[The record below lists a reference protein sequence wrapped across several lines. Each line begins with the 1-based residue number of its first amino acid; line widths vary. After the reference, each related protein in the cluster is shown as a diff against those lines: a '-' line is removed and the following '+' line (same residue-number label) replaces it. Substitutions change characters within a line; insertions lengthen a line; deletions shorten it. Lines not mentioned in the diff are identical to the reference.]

1 MRLLFLSAL
10 ISAVTCFGSLAQSS
24 PDPGPKVLI
33 VTAHPDDDAMFA
45 ATVYRITHA
54 LEGAVDLALLTDG
67 AGGYRFSVLA
77 EEIYGLKLTD
87 PEVARNYLPAIRKQE
102 LMAGGRIVGIRN
114 YFFLDQPDQGKTE
127 NADSILTHVWDVEYV
142 DARLDDILRRGSYD
156 FVFTHL
162 PIKPFHAH
170 HKAATIL
177 ALRAV
182 ERISQAERPVILGS
196 FTTGG
201 LVDVV
206 NAFVE
211 LDGFPETRILK
222 EHGPFVFDRGTRFGA
237 ENRLD
242 YNIVVNWLIAEH
254 KSQGTMQLFMGNSG
268 VERFWVYAINGAEA
282 VIRAA
287 ELMERVRTAPG
298 PG

>member
-1 MRLLFLSAL
+1 MRPMILSLLL
-10 ISAVTCFGSLAQSS
+10 ITGLYTGSSAQSTVES
-24 PDPGPKVLI
+24 GPTVLI

-54 LEGAVDLALLTDG
+54 LGGSVDLALITDG
-67 AGGYRFSVLA
+67 AGGYRYSVLA
-77 EEIYGLKLTD
+77 KEIYGLDLTN
-87 PEVARNYLPAIRKQE
+87 PEIAKTHMPAIRKQE

-127 NADSILTHVWDVEYV
+127 NADSILAHVWDVDFVGE
-142 DARLDDILRRGSYD
+142 RLDLILDRGSYD
-156 FVFTHL
+156 FVFTML

-182 ERISQAERPVILGS
+182 NRISGKKRPIVLGS

-201 LVDVV
+201 LDDVV
-206 NAFVE
+206 EAFVE
-211 LDGFPETRILK
+211 LDGYPETRIRK
-222 EHGPFVFDRGTRFGA
+222 DTGPFVFDRDTTFGH
-237 ENRLD
+237 NDRLD

-254 KSQGTMQLFMGNSG
+254 KSQGTMQLFMGQG
-268 VERFWVYAINGAEA
+268 GIERFWVFALNDEGAS
-282 VIRAA
+282 
-287 ELMERVRTAPG
+287 ELTNQMMERVRSAPG
-298 PG
+298 PK